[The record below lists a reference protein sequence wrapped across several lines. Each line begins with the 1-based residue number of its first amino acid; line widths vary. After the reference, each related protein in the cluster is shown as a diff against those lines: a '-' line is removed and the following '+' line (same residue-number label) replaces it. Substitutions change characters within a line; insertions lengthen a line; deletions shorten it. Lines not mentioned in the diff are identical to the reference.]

1 MPEGLDPLGVA
12 TEREHGKSK
21 ANRIVEDAGLAVLL
35 RDPRFQAPS
44 TELRKSILKHL
55 GLSGTKD
62 YGHQSFDAIMLP
74 NAGHIVCEDNIG
86 NHLNDIV
93 LVEMKTTKKP
103 IKDANLHG
111 FFFGATEREF
121 KLAEKLGDRYRFAFV
136 VLNDNNVFGKPFAVL
151 LSLEELKP
159 RIRSDRVQRQIN
171 LHGERTAMSYN
182 SKGLTII

>member
-1 MPEGLDPLGVA
+1 MA

-21 ANRIVEDAGLAVLL
+21 ANRIVEDAGLVVLL

-74 NAGHIVCEDNIG
+74 NAGYIVCEDNLG
-86 NHLNDIV
+86 DHLNDIV

-136 VLNDNNVFGKPFAVL
+136 VLNDDNVFGKPFAVL
-151 LSLEELKP
+151 LSHEELKP
-159 RIRSDRVQRQIN
+159 RIRSNRVQRQIN
-171 LHGERTAMSYN
+171 LFGKKSGITYAT
-182 SKGLTII
+182 KGTIVI